1 MTGIKEALAECD
13 STSSGDKI
21 PGQKIADKHGVLRS
35 TLTRRYRRETRSR
48 EEVSTSQ
55 RNLQPQQEAELVKY
69 IEQLTERKLPS
80 TREMVQDFAS
90 DIAGHPVSESWV
102 TRFLHRHED
111 ELTSQ
116 WSTSM
121 DRQRHAADSGDKY
134 KVYFGQLGSKIDFY
148 EVEPEH
154 TYNMDEKGF
163 MIGAVGRQKR
173 IFSKRLFKKKQFKQ
187 MLQDGNR
194 EWISLLACVCADGT
208 ALPPAL
214 IYAADSKNVQSTW
227 VEDVKVG
234 EHMAFFGVS
243 GSGWS
248 NDGLG
253 LAWLQQVFER
263 FTTAKAR
270 RKYRL
275 LLVDGHGSHLTEE
288 FLEYCH
294 RHKILLGIYPPHSTH
309 TLQPLDVV
317 MFKPLS
323 TSYSKKL
330 ATRLHKHQGL
340 VPVAKADFFNLFWDA
355 WVSSFTAKNI
365 FSSFKATG
373 VYPFN
378 PDVILDRFTTNDSDT
393 SSNASEETPTYGG
406 EAWQELNTVMK
417 RALSGASEKDVSI
430 VRQSLH
436 HMAIQNTLLQSENE
450 GLLDALTVKRRRE
463 AKGKSLDLLQH
474 YEYWGPAMMWTPR
487 SFREA
492 KTRMRLAR
500 ERREAEEKE
509 KADKKELAKANKL
522 YNEKVARQKR
532 DARAREKEERD
543 RLKAKKA
550 KEVAERKAERE
561 RQRQAR
567 DSQKAIQKPSTG
579 KRKAAQKAA
588 PRKKQKRSAGDDV
601 GSASRTARTP
611 TPPHQTNSRGRR
623 ILRPRKYW

>member
-1 MTGIKEALAECD
+1 MEEALAELD
-13 STSSGDKI
+13 ALESSEEFCYAT
-21 PGQKIADKHGVLRS
+21 IAKKHGVARS
-35 TLTRRYRRETRSR
+35 TLSR
-48 EEVSTSQ
+48 KHRGVSGSRAEASLAR
-55 RNLQPQQEAELVKY
+55 RNLQPEQEAELVKY
-69 IEQLTERKLPS
+69 IERLTERKLPP
-80 TREMVQDFAS
+80 TREMVQNYAS

-102 TRFLHRHED
+102 ARFLHRHQD

-121 DRQRHAADSGDKY
+121 DRKRHAADSGNKY
-134 KVYFGQLGSKIDFY
+134 KVYSKQLGSKIDFY

-163 MIGAVGRQKR
+163 MIGAVGRQKK

-214 IYAADSKNVQSTW
+214 IYAADSNNIQSTW

-234 EHMAFFGVS
+234 EHIAFFGVS

-263 FTTAKAR
+263 FTAPKAR

-323 TSYSKKL
+323 TAYSKKL

-340 VPVAKADFFNLFWDA
+340 VPVTKADFFGLF
-355 WVSSFTAKNI
+355 
-365 FSSFKATG
+365 
-373 VYPFN
+373 
-378 PDVILDRFTTNDSDT
+378 
-393 SSNASEETPTYGG
+393 
-406 EAWQELNTVMK
+406 
-417 RALSGASEKDVSI
+417 
-430 VRQSLH
+430 
-436 HMAIQNTLLQSENE
+436 
-450 GLLDALTVKRRRE
+450 
-463 AKGKSLDLLQH
+463 
-474 YEYWGPAMMWTPR
+474 
-487 SFREA
+487 
-492 KTRMRLAR
+492 
-500 ERREAEEKE
+500 
-509 KADKKELAKANKL
+509 
-522 YNEKVARQKR
+522 
-532 DARAREKEERD
+532 
-543 RLKAKKA
+543 
-550 KEVAERKAERE
+550 
-561 RQRQAR
+561 
-567 DSQKAIQKPSTG
+567 
-579 KRKAAQKAA
+579 
-588 PRKKQKRSAGDDV
+588 
-601 GSASRTARTP
+601 
-611 TPPHQTNSRGRR
+611 
-623 ILRPRKYW
+623 

>member
-1 MTGIKEALAECD
+1 MTIEEALAELDALD
-13 STSSGDKI
+13 SSEDFCYAE
-21 PGQKIADKHGVLRS
+21 IAKKYSVARS
-35 TLTRRYRRETRSR
+35 TLSR
-48 EEVSTSQ
+48 KHRGVSGSRAEAGLAR
-55 RNLQPQQEAELVKY
+55 RNLQPEQEAELIKY
-69 IEQLTERKLPS
+69 IEELTQRKLPP
-80 TREMVQDFAS
+80 TREMVQNFAS

-102 TRFLHRHED
+102 TRFLHRYQD

-134 KVYFGQLGSKIDFY
+134 KVYFEQLGSKIDFY
-148 EVEPEH
+148 EVEPKH
-154 TYNMDEKGF
+154 TYNMDEKGI

-173 IFSKRLFKKKQFKQ
+173 IFSKRLFKMKQFKQ

-194 EWISLLACVCADGT
+194 EWISLLACVRADGT

-214 IYAADSKNVQSTW
+214 IYPADLKNIQDTW

-248 NDGLG
+248 NNGLG

-263 FTTAKAR
+263 FTAAKAR

-323 TSYSKKL
+323 TAYSKKL

-340 VPVAKADFFNLFWDA
+340 VPVTKADFFGLFWDA
-355 WVSSFTAKNI
+355 WTSSFTAKNI
-365 FSSFKATG
+365 LSSFKATG
-373 VYPFN
+373 VHPFN
-378 PDVILDRFTTNDSDT
+378 PDVVLDRFANNDSDT
-393 SSNASEETPTYGG
+393 SSNASEEAPTYGG
-406 EAWQELNTVMK
+406 DAWQKLNTVMK
-417 RALSGASEKDVSI
+417 RALSGASEKDASI

-463 AKGKSLDLLQH
+463 TKGKSLDLLQH
-474 YEYWGPAMMWTPR
+474 YEYWGPSMMWTPR

-500 ERREAEEKE
+500 EEREADEKE
-509 KADKKELAKANKL
+509 KADMKELAKANKL
-522 YNEKVARQKR
+522 YNDKIAQERR
-532 DARAREKEERD
+532 NARAREKEERKQ
-543 RLKAKKA
+543 LKAEKAKK
-550 KEVAERKAERE
+550 VAERRAERE

-567 DSQKAIQKPSTG
+567 NSQEAVQKPSTG
-579 KRKAAQKAA
+579 KRKASQSAA
-588 PRKKQKRSAGDDV
+588 PKKKQKRSASDNV
-601 GSASRTARTP
+601 GGASCIERTP
-611 TPPHQTNSRGRR
+611 TPPHQTNTRGRK